1 MANQTQP
8 RLLEE
13 FPPLTTD
20 QWMEVVYKD
29 LKGAAFNKKL
39 LWHTDEGIPVRPFY
53 RAEDLAGL
61 QHLGSAP
68 GEFPYV
74 RGTRPD
80 NDWEIRDEP
89 VHESPDVIAAYRFHD
104 AGSTVVQELGYALA
118 EAVER
123 LASAPG

>member
-1 MANQTQP
+1 MSKETQP

-20 QWMEVVYKD
+20 QWMEVVQKD
-29 LKGAAFNKKL
+29 LKGADFNKKL
-39 LWHTDEGIPVRPFY
+39 LWQTDEGIPVRPFY

-61 QHLGSAP
+61 EHMGSAP

-89 VHESPDVIAAYRFHD
+89 VPDRP
-104 AGSTVVQELGYALA
+104 T
-118 EAVER
+118 
-123 LASAPG
+123 